1 MPRCWGWSPLHAS
14 SVGCRTPTDA
24 EGHCQRCRALCGYAL
39 EDPAAA
45 ANGGAASGFCA
56 IAPLA
61 ADLLVEGVVGSDL
74 STATAP
80 ATSARGPDDD
90 KENLCAL
97 AAAPCC
103 PAADEQRC
111 PGRSSESEPGLRAD
125 IAPVVAKYVE
135 RSARSRRARA
145 IAAGIARTRVC

>member
-61 ADLLVEGVVGSDL
+61 TDLLVEGVVGSDL
-74 STATAP
+74 SAATAP
-80 ATSARGPDDD
+80 ATSRRPDDD

-97 AAAPCC
+97 AAAP
-103 PAADEQRC
+103 ATDEEWC
-111 PGRSSESEPGLRAD
+111 HGRSSESEPGLRAD

>member
-14 SVGCRTPTDA
+14 SVGCRSPTEA
-24 EGHCQRCRALCGYAL
+24 EGHCQRCRALCGYTL
-39 EDPAAA
+39 EDAAAA

-61 ADLLVEGVVGSDL
+61 AELLVEGVVGSDL
-74 STATAP
+74 SAATAP

-97 AAAPCC
+97 LAAA

-111 PGRSSESEPGLRAD
+111 RPGRSSESEPGLRAD
-125 IAPVVAKYVE
+125 VAPVVAKYVE

-145 IAAGIARTRVC
+145 IAAGIARTRGC